1 MFKLEEEIVNNNISY
16 LIVHNRHSG
25 ILVNQFSS
33 YGRNRKLRY
42 SGNTGW

>member
-16 LIVHNRHSG
+16 MLYTID
-25 ILVNQFSS
+25 ILVFWSINFQLTEEIGS
-33 YGRNRKLRY
+33 LRY